1 MTAKTP
7 LESLSTG
14 VKSAK
19 QIKKRFSIL
28 DFFKLLI
35 ALAVFG
41 VGLWAYYS
49 NVLTIP
55 SYAKQGALAVSGLI
69 ALVLILFW
77 CQFGRA
83 FLEYVSD
90 SYNEFKKVVW
100 LTRAE
105 SIKITVRV
113 IIFVAILSAFIYGV
127 DSLISIVFNTVLLKG

>member
-7 LESLSTG
+7 LESLPTG

-19 QIKKRFSIL
+19 QIKKRFSVL

-35 ALAVFG
+35 ALAVLG

-69 ALVLILFW
+69 ALALILFW

-83 FLEYVSD
+83 FLEYVGD
-90 SYNEFKKVVW
+90 SYKEFKKVVW